1 MIMKPILTYKIGSSY
16 FFKNYEDYLQK
27 DNDELCIM
35 DSFPDFIKTNVLN
48 MKKDG
53 DDVFFYRDMGKDEFL
68 KETLE
73 SGVPMKVGKF
83 LIPEFS
89 EHLGVTIEDL
99 KILESLFDSLD
110 DKHSYE
116 KIIYNAYLENG
127 GFWLTKEQLDN
138 AYSDY
143 KKKRPDRYE

>member
-1 MIMKPILTYKIGSSY
+1 MKPIAAYEIGSSY
-16 FFKNYEDYLQK
+16 FFKGYEDYHQK

-35 DSFPDFIKTNVLN
+35 DSFPGFIKNTNVLN

-53 DDVFFYRDMGKDEFL
+53 NDVFFYRDMEKEEFL
-68 KETLE
+68 EETLE

-110 DKHSYE
+110 EKHSYE

-127 GFWLTKEQLDN
+127 GFWLTKEQLDI

>member
-1 MIMKPILTYKIGSSY
+1 MKPILTYKIGSSY

-35 DSFPDFIKTNVLN
+35 DRFPDFIKTNVLN

-53 DDVFFYRDMGKDEFL
+53 DDIFFYRDMGKDEFL

-89 EHLGVTIEDL
+89 EHLGITIEDL
-99 KILESLFDSLD
+99 RILESLFDSLD

-127 GFWLTKEQLDN
+127 GFWLTKEQLDA

>member
-1 MIMKPILTYKIGSSY
+1 MKPILTYKIGSSY
-16 FFKNYEDYLQK
+16 FFKDYEDYCQK

-35 DSFPDFIKTNVLN
+35 DRFPDFIKTNVLN

>member
-1 MIMKPILTYKIGSSY
+1 MKPILTYKIGSSY

>member
-1 MIMKPILTYKIGSSY
+1 MKPILTYKIGSSY

-35 DSFPDFIKTNVLN
+35 DRFPDFIKTNVLN

-110 DKHSYE
+110 EKHSYE
-116 KIIYNAYLENG
+116 KIIYNAYLKNG
-127 GFWLTKEQLDN
+127 GFWLTKEQLDK
-138 AYSDY
+138 AYY
-143 KKKRPDRYE
+143 EYRRTRPDRYE

>member
-1 MIMKPILTYKIGSSY
+1 MKPILTFEIGSSY
-16 FFKNYEDYLQK
+16 FFKNYEDYNQK
-27 DNDELCIM
+27 DKDELCIM
-35 DSFPDFIKTNVLN
+35 DRFPDFIKTSVLN

-53 DDVFFYRDMGKDEFL
+53 NDVFFYRDMGKDEFL

-127 GFWLTKEQLDN
+127 RFWLTKEQLDN

>member
-1 MIMKPILTYKIGSSY
+1 MKPILSYEIGSSY
-16 FFKNYEDYLQK
+16 FFKGYEDYKQK
-27 DNDELCIM
+27 DSDELCIM
-35 DSFPDFIKTNVLN
+35 DKFPEFIKNTNVLN

-73 SGVPMKVGKF
+73 SKTPMKVGKF

-110 DKHSYE
+110 EKHSYE
-116 KIIYNAYLENG
+116 KIIYNSYLENG
-127 GFWLTKEQLDN
+127 GFWLTKEQLDV